1 MCTEKTF
8 FHTLEIDEALCI
20 GCSYCVSVCPTEAFR
35 VKNGKSVLL
44 SNQCVDCGK
53 CALVC
58 PTDAINF
65 NQDDFEHIFEHK
77 YRVAII
83 PSVFIGQFPESISVN
98 LIYNAIKKVGFTHVY
113 GAGNSVK
120 IIKDE
125 LHKYQDNHP
134 EKPLISTFCPA
145 IVRLIQVRFPF
156 LVDHLI
162 LQKTPLDLSVQFVN
176 KELVAQGIDKKD
188 IGIFYIT
195 PCAAKTVAI
204 KDPLGGYEIPI
215 AGTINMDVMY
225 NKIYGYI
232 RRKEVEETEQLYE
245 TNLSPEG
252 ILYSLTGGEKQ
263 LAKGKSFAID
273 GIHNVINFLEKVE
286 NDEITGIDFLEL
298 RACDE
303 SCAGG
308 VLTTNNKFLTV
319 DRLKTL
325 AKEKLEKPE
334 NTNPCFAP
342 ISNRRDELTENMAT
356 EKVLPR
362 SMMKLDDNIN
372 EAFKKMQEVNEILS
386 KLPNVDCTMCGAPNC
401 KSLAKDIV
409 QGRATIEHCIFIQK
423 QLEEKG
429 SMTPDESAEKFKS
442 IWGNKTEK
450 MKI

>member
-1 MCTEKTF
+1 MCSAEKTF
-8 FHTLEIDEALCI
+8 FHTLEIDKDLCI

-58 PTDAINF
+58 PTDAITF
-65 NQDDFEHIFEHK
+65 KQDDFEHIFEYK
-77 YRVAII
+77 YRVALI
-83 PSVFIGQFPESISVN
+83 PSVFIGQFPEKISVN
-98 LIYNAIKKVGFTHVY
+98 LIYNAIKKVGFTHIY
-113 GAGNSVK
+113 GAGNSVP

-125 LHKYQDNHP
+125 LHKYQENHP
-134 EKPLISTFCPA
+134 TKPLISSFCPA
-145 IVRLIQVRFPF
+145 IVRLIQVRFPL
-156 LVDHLI
+156 LVDNLM
-162 LQKTPLDLSVQFVN
+162 LQKTALDLSAQFVS
-176 KELVAQGIDKKD
+176 KELMAQGVDAKD

-204 KDPLGGYEIPI
+204 KDPVGGYEIPI
-215 AGTINMDVMY
+215 SGTINMDVMY
-225 NKIYGYI
+225 NKIYRDI
-232 RRKEVEETEQLYE
+232 TRKKVEETEQLYE
-245 TNLSPEG
+245 ANLSSES

-263 LAKGKSFAID
+263 LAKGKSFAVD

-286 NDEITGIDFLEL
+286 NEEIKGIDFLEL

-308 VLTTNNKFLTV
+308 GLTPNNKFLTV
-319 DRLKTL
+319 DRLKNLT
-325 AKEKLEKPE
+325 AEKQKDLK
-334 NTNPCFAP
+334 NTNPAFAP
-342 ISNRRDELTENMAT
+342 IFNRREELTKNMAT

-362 SMMKLDDNIN
+362 SMMKLDDNIH
-372 EAFKKMQEVNEILS
+372 EAFKKMQEVNDILD
-386 KLPNVDCTMCGAPNC
+386 KLPNVDCTMCGAPTC

-429 SMTPDESAEKFKS
+429 SMTPYESAEKFKS
-442 IWGNKTEK
+442 IWGNKT
-450 MKI
+450 